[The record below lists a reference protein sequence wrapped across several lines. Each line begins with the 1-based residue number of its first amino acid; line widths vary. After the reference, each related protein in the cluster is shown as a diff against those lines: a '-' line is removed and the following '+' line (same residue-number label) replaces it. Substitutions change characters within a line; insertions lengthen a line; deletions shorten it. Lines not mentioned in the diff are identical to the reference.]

1 METTII
7 DFIKNDIHNGRGD
20 LTIDPADDLL
30 TSNLLG
36 SMEMVRVIEFIESNF
51 AIKVE
56 PQDMTIDNFITVQAM
71 TDYVKS
77 VRN

>member
-1 METTII
+1 METSII
-7 DFIKNDIHNGRGD
+7 NFIINDIHNGRGD
-20 LTIDPADDLL
+20 LSIEPTDDLL

-36 SMEMVRVIEFIESNF
+36 SMEMVRVIEFIESSF
-51 AIKVE
+51 GIKVE

-77 VRN
+77 VK